1 MVSLLFTYESVSGA
15 LARRGPAGS
24 QFPEKGSTVSNA
36 EAWLFGCSERLTL
49 GGGGGACLERT
60 AIIATQRQTGGI
72 SVSGQ
77 LNLNL

>member
-49 GGGGGACLERT
+49 GGEVERT
-60 AIIATQRQTGGI
+60 AIIATQSQTGGI
-72 SVSGQ
+72 SVSGL

>member
-49 GGGGGACLERT
+49 GGEGEYA
-60 AIIATQRQTGGI
+60 
-72 SVSGQ
+72 
-77 LNLNL
+77 

>member
-36 EAWLFGCSERLTL
+36 EAWLFGCSGRLTL
-49 GGGGGACLERT
+49 GGEGEHPQSERLSLLHSVKPGAYLYP
-60 AIIATQRQTGGI
+60 A
-72 SVSGQ
+72 
-77 LNLNL
+77 N